1 VAFATNIWNN
11 MEMLAQGASIATI
24 VTNLPKSE
32 IPVRQLG
39 FKNVPQRTRGS
50 SIQKDEGRAIGM
62 I

>member
-11 MEMLAQGASIATI
+11 VEMLAQGGSIATN
-24 VTNLPKSE
+24 VTNLLKSE

-50 SIQKDEGRAIGM
+50 SIQKDQGRTIGM